1 MTKDDD
7 KTDEY
12 GLTAAE
18 EAEYEKMENMASE
31 YATKSDF
38 SKAVLAFECFKKV
51 FFLRAV
57 EMRKGYYNYTYLK
70 L

>member
-18 EAEYEKMENMASE
+18 EAEYEKMENMASMASCRE
-31 YATKSDF
+31 TTPSQPA
-38 SKAVLAFECFKKV
+38 A
-51 FFLRAV
+51 
-57 EMRKGYYNYTYLK
+57 
-70 L
+70 